1 MILSYGEILVDFI
14 GKDNGGVLSY
24 ERYAGGAPFNVACA
38 AAKAGGNAGFA
49 GAVGDDLIGR
59 FLNDFA
65 HKQGLASVD
74 ITVRPDANTTLAFVE
89 LDAGGE
95 RSFCFYRKNTA
106 DYKMDYGSLEKV
118 ESADIVHLGS
128 LMLSMPEG
136 VDFARELV
144 KTVKAAGK
152 KLSFDIN
159 YRDDIFPCKE
169 AAKTVFGEFAD
180 AADIVKYSA
189 EELELFTG
197 EKRLDGLDK
206 VAKPGKLVCVTLG
219 GAGSAYALGEKRGTV
234 SSVPVKVVDTT
245 GAGDAFYGALLS
257 RLDGKELKNLKKAEL
272 DAAFKFANVA
282 GACATAARGAI
293 AALPSLEEIR
303 KYL

>member
-14 GKDNGGVLSY
+14 GKESGGVLSY
-24 ERYAGGAPFNVACA
+24 DRFAGGAPFNVACA
-38 AAKAGGNAGFA
+38 AAKAGGSAGFV
-49 GAVGDDLIGR
+49 GSVGDDLIGR
-59 FLNDFA
+59 FLKDFA
-65 HKQGLASVD
+65 AGQNLTKAD
-74 ITVRPDANTTLAFVE
+74 ITVRPDVNTTLAFVE

-106 DYKMDYGSLEKV
+106 DYKMNYDSIKDI

-128 LMLSMPEG
+128 LMLSQPEG

-144 KTVKAAGK
+144 KRVKAAGK
-152 KLSFDIN
+152 KLSFDVN
-159 YRDDIFPCKE
+159 YRDDIFPFKE
-169 AAKTVFGEFAD
+169 AAKTVYREFAD

-206 VAKPGKLVCVTLG
+206 VAKTGKLVCVTLG
-219 GAGSAYALGEKRGTV
+219 GAGSAYALGDLRGTV
-234 SSVPVKVVDTT
+234 SSIPVKVVDTT
-245 GAGDAFYGALLS
+245 GAGDAFYGALLTK
-257 RLDGKELKNLKKAEL
+257 LDGRELKSLKKAEL

-282 GACATAARGAI
+282 GACATTARGAI
-293 AALPSLEEIR
+293 AALPSLAEIT
-303 KYL
+303 KFI